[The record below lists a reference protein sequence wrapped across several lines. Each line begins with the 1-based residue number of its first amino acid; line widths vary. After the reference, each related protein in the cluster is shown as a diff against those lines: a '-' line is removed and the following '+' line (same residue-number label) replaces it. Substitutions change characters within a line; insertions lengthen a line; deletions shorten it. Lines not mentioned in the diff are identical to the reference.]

1 MTKFDDISKVND
13 WTNEE
18 LKQATKYY
26 EVQLKDPRTDD
37 NERRWLNR
45 AICKCNSLL
54 NPPSEW
60 ESLFN

>member
-1 MTKFDDISKVND
+1 MNKFADISKID
-13 WTNEE
+13 TWTTDE
-18 LKQATKYY
+18 LKKAVKYY

-45 AICKCNSLL
+45 AVTKCESLL

-60 ESLFN
+60 ENLFK